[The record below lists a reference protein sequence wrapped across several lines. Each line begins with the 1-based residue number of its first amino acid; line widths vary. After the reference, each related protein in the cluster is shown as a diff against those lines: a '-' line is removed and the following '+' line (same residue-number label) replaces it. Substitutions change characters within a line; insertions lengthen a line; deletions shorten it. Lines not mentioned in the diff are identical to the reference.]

1 MNTELITLRLKSFG
15 IQAGMFLLVA
25 VVGAIS
31 SSEFREIVVSNAGT
45 GVWGTLA
52 ALVLDGVVKHLHNL
66 NLDKRLGSGEK
77 KIYL

>member
-1 MNTELITLRLKSFG
+1 MTDLVLLRLKSFG

-25 VVGAIS
+25 VVGAIAS
-31 SSEFREIVVSNAGT
+31 PEFKEIVVSNAGT

-66 NLDKRLGSGEK
+66 NLDKKLGSDEK
-77 KIYL
+77 KLYL